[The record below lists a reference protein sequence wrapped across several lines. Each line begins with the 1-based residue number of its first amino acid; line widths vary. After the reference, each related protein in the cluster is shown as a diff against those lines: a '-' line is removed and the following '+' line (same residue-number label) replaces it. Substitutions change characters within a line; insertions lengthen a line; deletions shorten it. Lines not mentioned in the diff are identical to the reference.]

1 MGIFDDISWKC
12 DAFSKGVD
20 YANMADRVRK
30 CENRYMEYSTVTIT
44 LAPVVPDRHYPIRSK
59 RRH

>member
-20 YANMADRVRK
+20 YANMAERVRK
-30 CENRYMEYSTVTIT
+30 CENRHMECSTVTIT
-44 LAPVVPDRHYPIRSK
+44 LAPDRHYPIRSK